1 MCEEISALNE
11 LMNKVNK
18 LEDRIQKLSNIFLN
32 IKFNSDLFLK
42 IMRLEQREIKRDQE
56 IAVLKGKIEGL
67 GENLWDIKTKEEW
80 AGIDKVVNKITKEE
94 FIDFIKIQYKELIK
108 NREECKKEF
117 CCKVEEML
125 CHILYGG
132 DFE

>member
-56 IAVLKGKIEGL
+56 IAVLKGKIDGL
-67 GENLWDIKTKEEW
+67 GENLWGMKTKEEW
-80 AGIDKVVNKITKEE
+80 ARIDKTIQEITSKE
-94 FIDFIKIQYKELIK
+94 FVDFIRIQYEELISD
-108 NREECKKEF
+108 REICKKED
-117 CCKVEEML
+117 CCKIEEML
-125 CHILYGG
+125 AYILNHPSW
-132 DFE
+132 